1 LFSSAIDA
9 TGLPGGET
17 QLTCIGSAVPTPDWL
32 SYLHDF
38 STIPTACADGSG
50 PGVPLSRTRPN
61 VTAFADDFATPR
73 SIKASLGLSKRF
85 LQRYNAS
92 VDASYSLGT
101 SLYGVTDRNLAASP
115 QFVLAR
121 EANRPVYVPAA
132 TIIPQTGATTLA
144 ASRRHP
150 EYGFVFEVASPL
162 ASHTAQVT
170 ATVGG
175 NSLRQ
180 LVWNLSYTFMR
191 STDQSSF
198 SGGSAA
204 GGFSSPTTNGDPNVI
219 RVSTSD
225 LERRHGLNGSLTWL
239 ARPWLDVTGL
249 VRLTSGQPYTPRVG
263 GDINGD
269 GSRNDRAFVFNP
281 SGTVDTALA
290 AGMRRLMDVA
300 PAHARDC
307 LSSQLNSVAGRNSC
321 RAAWTAS
328 LDMQFNLR
336 PQLGA
341 AIGRRLQFQVGL
353 VNPLAGLDQLI
364 HGADNLRGWGQP
376 TFVDNTL
383 LYVRGFDPVAGSFRY
398 QVNERFGANALS
410 RSALRN
416 PFQIALTARMQVGVD
431 RQRQLL
437 EGMLRTN
444 TAAARTG
451 PDVRTMVRR
460 LAPNPITPILD
471 LKDVMKLTPAQ
482 IAQLRAIGDSLNAK
496 TAAVIAQIEAEM
508 QKQGKTGGDLQ
519 TLFPKIQPMLQDAR
533 NNYVQATQSI
543 EKVLTPA
550 QWAEVPESVKNPTL
564 RRGRE

>member
-1 LFSSAIDA
+1 
-9 TGLPGGET
+9 
-17 QLTCIGSAVPTPDWL
+17 
-32 SYLHDF
+32 
-38 STIPTACADGSG
+38 
-50 PGVPLSRTRPN
+50 
-61 VTAFADDFATPR
+61 
-73 SIKASLGLSKRF
+73 
-85 LQRYNAS
+85 
-92 VDASYSLGT
+92 
-101 SLYGVTDRNLAASP
+101 
-115 QFVLAR
+115 
-121 EANRPVYVPAA
+121 
-132 TIIPQTGATTLA
+132 
-144 ASRRHP
+144 
-150 EYGFVFEVASPL
+150 
-162 ASHTAQVT
+162 
-170 ATVGG
+170 
-175 NSLRQ
+175 
-180 LVWNLSYTFMR
+180 
-191 STDQSSF
+191 
-198 SGGSAA
+198 
-204 GGFSSPTTNGDPNVI
+204 I

-225 LERRHGLNGSLTWL
+225 LERRHGINGSLTWL
-239 ARPWLDVTGL
+239 ARPWLDVTGI

-269 GSRNDRAFVFNP
+269 GSRNDRAFVFDP
-281 SGTVDTALA
+281 SGAVDTAIA

-307 LSSQLNSVAGRNSC
+307 LSAQVNAVAGRNSC

-341 AIGRRLQFQVGL
+341 AIGRRLQLQVGL

-364 HGADNLRGWGQP
+364 HGADDLRGWGQP

-437 EGMLRTN
+437 EGMLKAN
-444 TAAARTG
+444 AAATRTG

-471 LKDVMKLTPAQ
+471 LKDAMKLTPEQ
-482 IAQLRAIGDSLNAK
+482 IARLRAIGDSLNAK
-496 TAAVIAQIEAEM
+496 TAAVVAQIEAEM
-508 QKQGKTGGDLQ
+508 QKQGKSGGDLQ

-543 EKVLTPA
+543 QQVLTPA
-550 QWAEVPESVKNPTL
+550 QWADVPESVKNPTL
-564 RRGRE
+564 RLPAGQAGGRRP